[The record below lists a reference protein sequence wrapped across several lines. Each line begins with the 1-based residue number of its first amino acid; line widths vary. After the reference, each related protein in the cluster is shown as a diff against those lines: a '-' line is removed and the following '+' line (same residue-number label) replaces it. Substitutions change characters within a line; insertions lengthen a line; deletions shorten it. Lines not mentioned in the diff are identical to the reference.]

1 MSDIIDIN
9 VYETSEDV
17 TINVTESVIEV
28 NINQVS
34 SGSIG
39 AWGSIIGDIEDQT
52 DLQNALD
59 LKVDKVAGKELSE
72 NDFTDILKT
81 KLDGISPGAEVNVN
95 ADWNSVSG
103 DSEILNKPTIPSIA
117 GLATVTYVDNQDAL
131 KEDDLGNPLVD
142 GYVLSSTIAG
152 VRSWVEQSGGGG
164 GGTWGTITGTLSDQ
178 TDLQNA
184 LDNKVDK
191 VVGKELSTNDF
202 TDALETKLNGIEAG
216 AEVNVNADWNAI
228 SGDAQILNKPAIPT
242 NTSDLTNDGA
252 DGVNPFITAL
262 DITVDSVNGQTG
274 VVVLD
279 ADDIDDT
286 LTTNKFVTA
295 ADLTILSNTSGV
307 NTGDQDLTGLVP
319 YTGAT
324 SDVNLGEFGLQTG
337 NIEFDLTPTA
347 APTTVGSMVWNDQAG
362 TVDLKLKG
370 GNVTLQIGQ
379 ETVARVV
386 NKTATN
392 ITLLEANYQVV
403 RITGAQGGRPKVD
416 LALADND
423 LNSTTTLGIVTETIL
438 NNEEGFITT
447 SGQVQQINTTG
458 SLQGETWADG
468 DIIYLSGT
476 VAGRLTNI
484 KPAAPIHTVI
494 MGIVEYA
501 HITQGKI
508 FVKVD
513 NGYEL
518 EELHNV
524 SAIAPNNNEVLTY
537 DTASLLWK
545 PKTVSTALGYTPVN
559 ETRLINTTSPLLGG
573 GDLSADRT
581 LSIQQATSLQSGY
594 LSSADWSTFNN
605 KQNALTNP
613 ITGTGT
619 TNKIPKFT
627 GSTALGDSQ
636 IFDNGSAVGIGTT
649 TPGMSPNN
657 SLLGFVLGSNIQART
672 AVPQLAFSS
681 NIDGDWYAPTYKANG
696 FAAQILI
703 DPANMSGNQNGIN
716 FNVATTGTAGSAI
729 TWSRAMTVIANGN
742 LGLAIT
748 TPTEKLHVVGNG
760 LFSGNVRASN
770 VGIGAAANLASYLN
784 VIANTASVGQLY
796 LPPSAVDYTGTLS
809 GMLWNNASE
818 WKFYDGVLSSVNRLL
833 KLNGNTVLANANAL
847 NVVTSTGTGGN
858 LGTLK
863 AEVAFSRFATAVSYT
878 ILLTDVGF
886 GWVIGVTD
894 TAAARTITLPLA
906 NAVPAGWQTTIKD
919 ESGGALTNNITIAR
933 AGSDTID
940 GATSNAINLNY
951 GSRTLY
957 SDGVSKWFTI

>member
-39 AWGSIIGDIEDQT
+39 AWGSIIGDIADQT

-81 KLDGISPGAEVNVN
+81 KLDGIQDGAEVNVN

-117 GLATVTYVDNQDAL
+117 GLATVTYVDSQDAL

-142 GYVLSSTIAG
+142 GYVLASTVAG
-152 VRSWVEQSGGGG
+152 VRSWVEKGSVG
-164 GGTWGTITGTLSDQ
+164 GGTWGSITGTLADQ
-178 TDLQNA
+178 TDLQLA

-228 SGDAQILNKPAIPT
+228 SGDAQILNKPTIPT

-262 DITVDSVNGQTG
+262 D
-274 VVVLD
+274 
-279 ADDIDDT
+279 
-286 LTTNKFVTA
+286 
-295 ADLTILSNTSGV
+295 LS
-307 NTGDQDLTGLVP
+307 GLVP

-324 SDVNLGEFGLQTG
+324 QDVNLGEFGLQTG

-347 APTTVGSMVWNDQAG
+347 APTTVGSMSWNDQAG

-370 GNVTLQIGQ
+370 GAVTLQIGQ

-392 ITLLEANYQVV
+392 INLLEANYQVV

-423 LNSTTTLGIVTETIL
+423 LNSATTLGLVTETIL

-494 MGIVEYA
+494 MGIVEYS

-524 SAIAPNNNEVLTY
+524 SVIAPNNNEVLTY

-559 ETRLINTTSPLLGG
+559 QTRLINTTSPLLGG

-581 LSIQQATSLQSGY
+581 LSIQQATSLQDGY
-594 LSSADWSTFNN
+594 LSSTDWTTFNN

-627 GSTALGDSQ
+627 GLSALGDSQ
-636 IFDNGSAVGIGTT
+636 IFDNGTNVGIGTT
-649 TPGMSPNN
+649 NPSSVGSYK
-657 SLLGFVLGSNIQART
+657 VLDI
-672 AVPQLAFSS
+672 
-681 NIDGDWYAPTYKANG
+681 
-696 FAAQILI
+696 
-703 DPANMSGNQNGIN
+703 NGISGSYFGLKTAETETGRLYSDTTQTTLEAQGSRFVSLATN
-716 FNVATTGTAGSAI
+716 GLERVRINSNGNVSIGNIAPAFKLDVTGTGRFTSTLQSA
-729 TWSRAMTVIANGN
+729 N
-742 LGLAIT
+742 LGL
-748 TPTEKLHVVGNG
+748 
-760 LFSGNVRASN
+760 
-770 VGIGAAANLASYLN
+770 GAAANLASYLN
-784 VIANTASVGQLY
+784 VIANTASVGQIY
-796 LPPSAVDYTGTLS
+796 FPPSAVDYTGTLS
-809 GMLWNNASE
+809 GMLWNNTSE

-863 AEVAFSRFATAVSYT
+863 AEVSFSRYPTAVSYT

-906 NAVPAGWQTTIKD
+906 NAVPAGWQLTVKD

-933 AGSDTID
+933 AGADTID
-940 GATSNAINLNY
+940 GATSNVINLNY
-951 GSRTLY
+951 GSRTFY
-957 SDGVSKWFTI
+957 SDGVSKWFII

>member
-9 VYETSEDV
+9 VYETTEDV
-17 TINVTESVIEV
+17 TINVTEEVIEV

-39 AWGSIIGDIEDQT
+39 AWGSIIGDIADQT

-81 KLDGISPGAEVNVN
+81 KLDGIQDGAEVNVN

-142 GYVLSSTIAG
+142 GYVLASTVAG

-164 GGTWGTITGTLSDQ
+164 G
-178 TDLQNA
+178 A
-184 LDNKVDK
+184 
-191 VVGKELSTNDF
+191 
-202 TDALETKLNGIEAG
+202 
-216 AEVNVNADWNAI
+216 
-228 SGDAQILNKPAIPT
+228 
-242 NTSDLTNDGA
+242 
-252 DGVNPFITAL
+252 
-262 DITVDSVNGQTG
+262 VDSVNGQVG

-279 ADDIDDT
+279 ADDIDDS
-286 LTTNKFVTA
+286 TTVNKFVTD
-295 ADLTILSNTSGV
+295 ADLTILSNTSGI
-307 NTGDQDLTGLVP
+307 NTGDQDLSGLVP

-337 NIEFDLTPTA
+337 NIEFDLTPTS
-347 APTTVGSMVWNDQAG
+347 APTTVGSMVWNDNAG
-362 TVDLKLKG
+362 TLDLKLKG

-416 LALADND
+416 LALANND
-423 LNSTTTLGIVTETIL
+423 ANSTTTLGIVTETIL
-438 NNEEGFITT
+438 NNQEGFITT
-447 SGQVQQINTTG
+447 SGQVQGINTTG
-458 SLQGETWADG
+458 TLQGETWADG
-468 DIIYLSGT
+468 DIVYLSGT

-484 KPAAPIHTVI
+484 KPVAPIHTVI

-518 EELHNV
+518 SELHDV

-537 DTASLLWK
+537 DTATLLWK
-545 PKTVSTALGYTPVN
+545 PKTVSTALGYTPENQANKENTTLDNSSTKYPTNNLVKTN
-559 ETRLINTTSPLLGG
+559 IDLKVDKVTGKSLILDTEITRLAAITGTNT
-573 GDLSADRT
+573 GDETT
-581 LSIQQATSLQSGY
+581 LSIQTKRPLKTIEGQSLEGVGNIDLTKSDVGLSNVDNTSDLLKPISTATQTALN
-594 LSSADWSTFNN
+594 L
-605 KQNALTNP
+605 KQDTLTNP

-619 TNKIPKFT
+619 TNRIPKFT
-627 GSTALGDSQ
+627 GTSALGDSQ
-636 IFDNGSAVGIGTT
+636 ITDNGT
-649 TPGMSPNN
+649 
-657 SLLGFVLGSNIQART
+657 
-672 AVPQLAFSS
+672 
-681 NIDGDWYAPTYKANG
+681 
-696 FAAQILI
+696 
-703 DPANMSGNQNGIN
+703 
-716 FNVATTGTAGSAI
+716 
-729 TWSRAMTVIANGN
+729 
-742 LGLAIT
+742 
-748 TPTEKLHVVGNG
+748 
-760 LFSGNVRASN
+760 N
-770 VGIGAAANLASYLN
+770 VGIKNPSPSQDLTLGVLASGIKRFHIPGTYNFDGSYLSNYDANGGGKLELISHNSLTLASGWRVGSHSDVSSQALTFSFSNSVASYGSLTYGTPALSITTANAATFASTLQATRLGLGAAANLASYLN
-784 VIANTASVGQLY
+784 VIANTSTVGQIY
-796 LPPSAVDYTGTLS
+796 FPPSAVDYTGTLS
-809 GMLWNNASE
+809 GMLWNNTSE

-833 KLNGNTVLANANAL
+833 KLNGNTALANANAL

-886 GWVIGVTD
+886 GWVIAVTS

-906 NAVPAGWQTTIKD
+906 NAVPAGWQITVKD
-919 ESGGALTNNITIAR
+919 ESGGALTNNITISR
-933 AGSDTID
+933 SGSDLID

-957 SDGVSKWFTI
+957 SDGVSKWFLI

>member
-9 VYETSEDV
+9 VYETTEDV

-39 AWGSIIGDIEDQT
+39 AWGSIIGDIADQT

-81 KLDGISPGAEVNVN
+81 KLDGIAAGAEVNVN

-142 GYVLSSTIAG
+142 GYVLASTVAG

-164 GGTWGTITGTLSDQ
+164 GTWGSITGTLSDQ
-178 TDLQNA
+178 TDLQLA

-242 NTSDLTNDGA
+242 NTSDLTNDGE
-252 DGVNPFITAL
+252 DGINPFITAL
-262 DITVDSVNGQTG
+262 N
-274 VVVLD
+274 
-279 ADDIDDT
+279 
-286 LTTNKFVTA
+286 
-295 ADLTILSNTSGV
+295 
-307 NTGDQDLTGLVP
+307 LTGLVP

-324 SDVNLGEFGLQTG
+324 QDLNLGEFGLQTG

-347 APTTVGSMVWNDQAG
+347 APTTVGSMVWNDSAG

-370 GNVTLQIGQ
+370 GAVTLQIGQ

-423 LNSTTTLGIVTETIL
+423 LNSATTLGLVTETIL
-438 NNEEGFITT
+438 NNQEGFITT

-484 KPAAPIHTVI
+484 KPVAPIHTVI

-537 DTASLLWK
+537 DTATLLWK

-559 ETRLINTTSPLLGG
+559 QTRLINTTSPLLGG
-573 GDLSADRT
+573 GDLSADKT
-581 LSIQQATSLQSGY
+581 LSIQQSTSLQAGY
-594 LSSADWSTFNN
+594 LSSADWTTFNN

-627 GSTALGDSQ
+627 GSTALGNSLVTD
-636 IFDNGSAVGIGTT
+636 DGTT
-649 TPGMSPNN
+649 VTVEG
-657 SLLGFVLGSNIQART
+657 LLAATKSVAAGYVTTNFTNLASNGYVQHQFVVGANVANLQ
-672 AVPQLAFSS
+672 
-681 NIDGDWYAPTYKANG
+681 YAPTLFYKLVTNEANTPIILAPNSTTALTVLPSG
-696 FAAQILI
+696 ASTFASTLQ
-703 DPANMSGNQNGIN
+703 
-716 FNVATTGTAGSAI
+716 AT
-729 TWSRAMTVIANGN
+729 R
-742 LGLAIT
+742 LGL
-748 TPTEKLHVVGNG
+748 G
-760 LFSGNVRASN
+760 AS
-770 VGIGAAANLASYLN
+770 ANLASYLN

-809 GMLWNNASE
+809 GMLWNNTSE

-833 KLNGNTVLANANAL
+833 KLNGNTALANANAL

-886 GWVIGVTD
+886 GWVVGVTS

-933 AGSDTID
+933 AGADTID
-940 GATSNAINLNY
+940 GATSNVINLNY

-957 SDGVSKWFTI
+957 SDGVSKWFLI

>member
-39 AWGSIIGDIEDQT
+39 AWGSIIGDIADQT

-81 KLDGISPGAEVNVN
+81 KLDGIQDGAEVNVN

-117 GLATVTYVDNQDAL
+117 GLATVTYVDSQDAL

-142 GYVLSSTIAG
+142 GYVLASTVAG
-152 VRSWVEQSGGGG
+152 VRSWVEKGSVG
-164 GGTWGTITGTLSDQ
+164 GGTWGSITGTLADQ
-178 TDLQNA
+178 TDLQLA

-228 SGDAQILNKPAIPT
+228 SGDAQILNKPTIPT

-262 DITVDSVNGQTG
+262 D
-274 VVVLD
+274 
-279 ADDIDDT
+279 
-286 LTTNKFVTA
+286 
-295 ADLTILSNTSGV
+295 LS
-307 NTGDQDLTGLVP
+307 GLVP

-324 SDVNLGEFGLQTG
+324 QDVNLGEFGLQTG

-347 APTTVGSMVWNDQAG
+347 APTTVGSMSWNDQAG

-370 GNVTLQIGQ
+370 GAVTLQIGQ

-392 ITLLEANYQVV
+392 INLLEANYQVV

-423 LNSTTTLGIVTETIL
+423 LNSATTLGLVTETIL

-494 MGIVEYA
+494 MGIVEYS

-524 SAIAPNNNEVLTY
+524 SVIAPNNNEVLTY

-559 ETRLINTTSPLLGG
+559 QTRLINTTSPLLGG

-581 LSIQQATSLQSGY
+581 LSIQQATSLQDGY
-594 LSSADWSTFNN
+594 LSSTDWTTFNN

-627 GSTALGDSQ
+627 GLSALGDSQ
-636 IFDNGSAVGIGTT
+636 IFDNGTNVGIGTT
-649 TPGMSPNN
+649 NPSSVGSYK
-657 SLLGFVLGSNIQART
+657 VLDI
-672 AVPQLAFSS
+672 
-681 NIDGDWYAPTYKANG
+681 
-696 FAAQILI
+696 
-703 DPANMSGNQNGIN
+703 NGISGSYFGLKTAETETGRLYSDTTQTTLEAQGSRFVSLATN
-716 FNVATTGTAGSAI
+716 GLERVRINSNGNVSIGNIAPAFKLDVTGTGRFTSTLQSA
-729 TWSRAMTVIANGN
+729 N
-742 LGLAIT
+742 LGL
-748 TPTEKLHVVGNG
+748 
-760 LFSGNVRASN
+760 
-770 VGIGAAANLASYLN
+770 GAAANLASYLN
-784 VIANTASVGQLY
+784 VIANTASVGQIY
-796 LPPSAVDYTGTLS
+796 FPPSAVDYTGTLS
-809 GMLWNNASE
+809 GMLWNNTSE

-863 AEVAFSRFATAVSYT
+863 AEVAFSRYPTAVSYT

-906 NAVPAGWQTTIKD
+906 NAVPAGWQLTVKD

-933 AGSDTID
+933 AGADTID
-940 GATSNAINLNY
+940 GATSNVINLNY
-951 GSRTLY
+951 GSRTFY
-957 SDGVSKWFTI
+957 SDGVSKWFII